1 MAPEL
6 FCFSDATRLGWVD
19 VVPLIQIK
27 QIRTGGTHCARE
39 KVCKPARFRFGE
51 RTLSEQDSSDGPAS
65 SALLPRPRERDRCAD
80 GGDGH
85 FSGCRP
91 RLGRDALFA
100 IA

>member
-6 FCFSDATRLGWVD
+6 FCFSDATRLGEVD

-27 QIRTGGTHCARE
+27 QIRTGGTHCAHD
-39 KVCKPARFRFGE
+39 KVCKTGPVPFWRENVE
-51 RTLSEQDSSDGPAS
+51 RADSSDGPPS
-65 SALLPRPRERDRCAD
+65 SALLPRPRERDRCAY

-91 RLGRDALFA
+91 RLGRNALFA